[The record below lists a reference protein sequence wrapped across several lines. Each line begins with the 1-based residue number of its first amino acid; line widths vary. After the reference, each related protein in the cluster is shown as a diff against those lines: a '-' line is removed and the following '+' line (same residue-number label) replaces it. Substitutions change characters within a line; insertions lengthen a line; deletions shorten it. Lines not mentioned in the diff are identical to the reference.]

1 MARTLAYLARA
12 REALEAGEIDAA
24 KGFERV
30 ALGEADRAGTAPT
43 LDHSEVHAQIAER
56 HWAQRNYAAAAD
68 ELKQAVAMRTQL
80 GVEDRRS
87 YDFTH
92 RLGMTLREQGDA
104 AAAVK
109 CFADALDMSSR
120 LFGENFAPSVP
131 TRIGMAYTLIR
142 LGRLD
147 EAEQALQTAREVC
160 ESLGPAQCGRGLA
173 MVNEAL
179 AALHRHGR
187 NATEATADADR
198 ARDALKAPEERRAK
212 EETTEANA
220 RLAEE
225 LEIIEGP
232 SEPEPIDAILKEMDD
247 KLVGL
252 EEIKRQVRKKADFLR
267 VQARRKEEGLKSGRR
282 AFHLLLL
289 GPSGTGKTTV
299 ASYLGRIC
307 FALGLLETGDVV
319 VVTRGK
325 LVRGHIGQTA
335 IRTNEVVDFALGK
348 VLFIDEAYTLAK
360 KDAGSDFGPEAVAE
374 LMVRMVSDS
383 ERLVVA
389 AAGYTREMTEF
400 LESNTGFQS
409 RFTDEFTFDHYEPGE
424 LHQIFRG
431 IATANDYKLTDD
443 ADRRVKAACE
453 ELHAA
458 RTEFFGNGRTMN
470 NLFSDAIEEQASRLV
485 DQGRVDDR
493 EALVT
498 LEAGDIVVRDS
509 AVAPKPVDVGGPAP
523 AR

>member
-1 MARTLAYLARA
+1 MSRTEAYLTRA
-12 REALEAGEIDAA
+12 RDALERGAIDEA

-30 ALGEADRAGTAPT
+30 AMSEADRSGTAPT
-43 LDHSEVHAQIAER
+43 LDHSEVHAQAAER
-56 HWAQRNYAAAAD
+56 HHRQRNYAAAAD
-68 ELKQAVAMRTQL
+68 ELRTAIRMRADL

-104 AAAVK
+104 AEAVR
-109 CFADALDMSSR
+109 CFAEALEMSRR
-120 LFGENFAPSVP
+120 LFGENFGPSVP

-147 EAEQALQTAREVC
+147 EAEQSLIAARDVC
-160 ESLGPAQCGRGLA
+160 TRVGPANCGRGLA

-179 AALHRHGR
+179 AALHRHGNR
-187 NATEATADADR
+187 ASEADAEEGR
-198 ARDALKAPEERRAK
+198 ARDALREPEERRAR
-212 EETTEANA
+212 EETSEATA

-232 SEPEPIDAILKEMDD
+232 AEREEIDDVLAEMDS

-252 EEIKRQVRKKADFLR
+252 DEIKRQVRKKADFLR
-267 VQARRKEEGLKSGRR
+267 VQAKRKEQGLKSGRR

-348 VLFIDEAYTLAK
+348 VLFIDEAYTLSR

-409 RFTDEFTFDHYEPGE
+409 RFTDEFTFDHYEPDE
-424 LHQIFRG
+424 LHAIFVG
-431 IATANDYKLTDD
+431 IAKANDYELTPE
-443 ADRRVKAACE
+443 ADKRAREVCE
-453 ELHAA
+453 QLHTE

-485 DQGRVDDR
+485 EQARVDDR
-493 EALVT
+493 DALVT
-498 LEAGDIVVRDS
+498 LEADDIVVQES
-509 AVAPKPVDVGGPAP
+509 AVAPKPVDVGGETP

>member
-1 MARTLAYLARA
+1 MARTLAYLTRA
-12 REALEAGEIDAA
+12 REALDRGAVDEA

-56 HWAQRNYAAAAD
+56 YWAQRDYAGAAK
-68 ELKQAVAMRTQL
+68 ELRQAIDMREQL

-104 AAAVK
+104 AEAVR
-109 CFADALDMSSR
+109 CFAEALEMSMR
-120 LFGENFAPSVP
+120 LFGENFGPSVP

-142 LGRLD
+142 LGRLE
-147 EAEQALQTAREVC
+147 EAEQALLAARQVC
-160 ESLGPAQCGRGLA
+160 ANLGPANCGRGLA
-173 MVNEAL
+173 MVDEAL
-179 AALHRHGR
+179 AALHRHDR
-187 NATEATADADR
+187 NATEATADAGR
-198 ARDALKAPEERRAK
+198 AQDALKVPEERRAR
-212 EETTEANA
+212 EEKDEATA

-232 SEPEPIDAILKEMDD
+232 AEPESIDAVLKEMDE

-252 EEIKRQVRKKADFLR
+252 DEIKRQVRKKADFLR
-267 VQARRKEEGLKSGRR
+267 VQAKRKEEGLKSGRR

-335 IRTNEVVDFALGK
+335 IRTNEVIDFALGK
-348 VLFIDEAYTLAK
+348 VLFIDEAYTLAR

-409 RFTDEFTFDHYEPGE
+409 RFTDEFAFDHYDPDE

-431 IATANDYKLTDD
+431 IAAANDYKLTED
-443 ADRRVKAACE
+443 ADLRVKEACE

-485 DQGRVDDR
+485 EQGRVDDR
-493 EALVT
+493 DALVT

-509 AVAPKPVDVGGPAP
+509 AVAPKPVDVGGATA

>member
-1 MARTLAYLARA
+1 MARTLAYLASA
-12 REALEAGEIDAA
+12 RQALADGD
-24 KGFERV
+24 FEHAEGLERI
-30 ALGEADRAGTAPT
+30 ALGEADRASRAPS
-43 LDHSEVHAQIAER
+43 LDHSEVAAQTAER
-56 HWAQRNYAAAAD
+56 LFARGDFDGAAD
-68 ELKQAVAMRTQL
+68 GFRRAIDMRTKL

-92 RLGMTLREQGDA
+92 RLGMSLREQGDA
-104 AAAVK
+104 AGAVR
-109 CFADALDMSSR
+109 CFADAVEMGRR
-120 LFGENFAPSVP
+120 LFGENFLPSIP
-131 TRIGMAYTLIR
+131 TRIGMAYSLIR

-147 EAEQALQTAREVC
+147 EAEAALEAARDVC
-160 ESLGPAQCGRGLA
+160 ERVGPAHCGRGLA
-173 MVNEAL
+173 MVHEAL
-179 AALHRHGR
+179 AALHRHGHH
-187 NATEATADADR
+187 AADAD
-198 ARDALKAPEERRAK
+198 ADEDRAK
-212 EETTEANA
+212 EALAGPEKRRAREEKDEATA

-232 SEPEPIDAILKEMDD
+232 AEPEHIDDVLAEMDRE
-247 KLVGL
+247 LVGL
-252 EEIKRQVRKKADFLR
+252 DDIKRQVRKKADFLR
-267 VQARRKEEGLKSGRR
+267 VQAKRKEQGLKSKRR

-335 IRTNEVVDFALGK
+335 IRTNEVCDFALGK
-348 VLFIDEAYTLAK
+348 VLFVDEAYTLAK

-383 ERLVVA
+383 DRLVVA

-424 LHQIFRG
+424 LHEIFRG
-431 IATANDYKLTDD
+431 IARANEYTLTDD
-443 ADRRVKAACE
+443 ADRRVREVCE
-453 ELHAA
+453 ELYAE

-470 NLFSDAIEEQASRLV
+470 NLFSDAIEEQATRLV
-485 DQGRVDDR
+485 EQKRTDDKDS
-493 EALVT
+493 LIT
-498 LEAGDIVVRDS
+498 LEAGDVIVRDS
-509 AVAPKPVDVGGPAP
+509 ALAAKA
-523 AR
+523 AA

>member
-12 REALEAGEIDAA
+12 REALDRGEVDEA

-43 LDHSEVHAQIAER
+43 LDHSEVHAQVAER
-56 HWAQRNYAAAAD
+56 HWVQRDYAAAAK
-68 ELKQAVAMRTQL
+68 ELREAIALRTKL
-80 GVEDRRS
+80 GVEDRRT

-104 AAAVK
+104 AEAVR
-109 CFADALDMSSR
+109 CFADALAMSRR

-142 LGRLD
+142 LGRLE
-147 EAEQALQTAREVC
+147 EAEQSLVAAREVC
-160 ESLGPAQCGRGLA
+160 ERVGPAHCGRGLA

-179 AALHRHGR
+179 AALHQHGHR
-187 NATEATADADR
+187 ATEAGADAGR
-198 ARDALKAPEERRAK
+198 AKDALRAPEERRAR
-212 EETTEANA
+212 EETTEAAA

-232 SEPEPIDAILKEMDD
+232 AEPEEIDAVLAEMDE

-267 VQARRKEEGLKSGRR
+267 VQAKRKEEALKSGRR

-307 FALGLLETGDVV
+307 FALDLLETGDVV

-325 LVRGHIGQTA
+325 LVRGHVGQTA
-335 IRTNEVVDFALGK
+335 IRTNEVIDFALGK
-348 VLFIDEAYTLAK
+348 VLFIDEAYTLSR

-374 LMVRMVSDS
+374 LMVRMVSDAD
-383 ERLVVA
+383 RLVVA

-409 RFTDEFTFDHYEPGE
+409 RFTDEFTFDHYEPAE
-424 LHQIFRG
+424 LHAIFAG
-431 IATANDYKLTDD
+431 IAKANDYRLTPD
-443 ADRRVKAACE
+443 ADGRVREACE
-453 ELHAA
+453 QLHAA

-485 DQGRVDDR
+485 TEKRTDDAD
-493 EALVT
+493 ALVK
-498 LEAGDIVVRDS
+498 LEVSDIVVRDS
-509 AVAPKPVDVGGPAP
+509 AIAPKSVD
-523 AR
+523 

>member
-1 MARTLAYLARA
+1 MARTEAYLARA
-12 REALEAGEIDAA
+12 REALAQGHIEEA

-30 ALGEADRAGTAPT
+30 ALSEADRAGTAPT
-43 LDHSEVHAQIAER
+43 LDHSEVHAQVAER
-56 HWAQRNYAAAAD
+56 HLTQRNYAAAAD
-68 ELKQAVAMRTQL
+68 ELRTAISMRSDL

-104 AAAVK
+104 AEAVR
-109 CFADALDMSSR
+109 CFADALSMSTR

-142 LGRLD
+142 LGRLE
-147 EAEQALQTAREVC
+147 EAEQALVAAREVC
-160 ESLGPAQCGRGLA
+160 QRVGPAHCGRGLA

-179 AALHRHGR
+179 AALHRQADR
-187 NATEATADADR
+187 PADSDADAGRAQDALRAPEQRR
-198 ARDALKAPEERRAK
+198 AR
-212 EETTEANA
+212 EETSEAVA

-225 LEIIEGP
+225 LEVIEGP
-232 SEPEPIDAILKEMDD
+232 SQPEEIDAVLAEMDS

-348 VLFIDEAYTLAK
+348 VLFIDEAYTLSR

-409 RFTDEFTFDHYEPGE
+409 RFTDEFTFDHYDPGE
-424 LHQIFRG
+424 LHAIFRG
-431 IATANDYKLTDD
+431 IADANDYRLTPE
-443 ADRRVKAACE
+443 ADGRVREACE
-453 ELHAA
+453 QLHAE

-485 DQGRVDDR
+485 EQGRVDDR
-493 EALVT
+493 DALVT
-498 LEAGDIVVRDS
+498 LEAGDIVVQES
-509 AVAPKPVDVGGPAP
+509 AVAPKPVDMGQPAAP
-523 AR
+523 R